1 MTDEEKADRW
11 FEEHSEDSPSAVVK
25 ALAALLRD
33 VREEER
39 EACAREAQAVAER
52 VPEAERPTKRTVT
65 AMFIASRIRA
75 RGSM

>member
-25 ALAALLRD
+25 ALAALLRQ

-39 EACAREAQAVAER
+39 EAIAAWVEQAGAAHLWSGDVVAAAKDMAR
-52 VPEAERPTKRTVT
+52 
-65 AMFIASRIRA
+65 RIRA
-75 RGSM
+75 RGSR